1 MKKTLFT
8 FSTVFIVVA
17 TLFMACVKKTTTSSS
32 SSATTTTTG
41 GTTGV
46 VGSLT
51 IDGTAHSVTTGTNV
65 IGSSY
70 VLVSNTNT
78 SNYPSISI
86 NFAGTSAPAAGSY
99 TPSPNYPTT
108 GNCSASITPS
118 ISITWTV
125 VSCNMTVTSGS
136 SKAVTFNNATF
147 TDGANTHTVS
157 ANLPF

>member
-8 FSTVFIVVA
+8 FSAVFIVAA
-17 TLFMACVKKTTTSSS
+17 TLFIACVKKTTSSSSTSSS
-32 SSATTTTTG
+32 ATTG

-46 VGSLT
+46 AGSLT
-51 IDGTAHSVTTGTNV
+51 VDGTAHTVTTGTNV

-78 SNYPSISI
+78 TSYPSISI

-99 TPSPNYPTT
+99 TPSANYPTT

-125 VSCNMTVTSGS
+125 VTCNMTVTSGS
-136 SKAVTFNNATF
+136 SKAVTFNGATF
-147 TDGANTHTVS
+147 TDGTNTHTVS

>member
-1 MKKTLFT
+1 MRKTLFT
-8 FSTVFIVVA
+8 LSTVLVVLA
-17 TLFMACVKKTTTSSS
+17 SLFAACVKKTTTSSS
-32 SSATTTTTG
+32 SSATTTTG
-41 GTTGV
+41 STTGV
-46 VGSLT
+46 AGSLT
-51 IDGTAHSVTTGTNV
+51 IDGTAHAVTTGTNV

-70 VLVSNTNT
+70 ALVSNTNT
-78 SNYPSISI
+78 TNYPSISI

-125 VSCNMTVTSGS
+125 VTCNMTVTSGS
-136 SKAVTFNNATF
+136 SKAVTFNGATF
-147 TDGANTHTVS
+147 TDGTNTHTVS